1 VKWEKGTRADG
12 LDSKA
17 VQVADREHWPEMEA
31 LILIVCETEKDTPST
46 EGMQN
51 SVATS
56 PLLAYRA
63 EHVRHMCSL
72 RVYIYDQPTNQ
83 PPPPPPDVM
92 CPLDCSSAHATN
104 REGYS
109 RQEFRSLWTNY
120 DAGIQPVPR
129 HLSGLLSTHFL
140 HERNV
145 QSDYQG
151 RAQI

>member
-31 LILIVCETEKDTPST
+31 LILIVCDTEKDTPST

-63 EHVRHMCSL
+63 EHVGHCLVLSCRVLLKALTPSSL
-72 RVYIYDQPTNQ
+72 IYI
-83 PPPPPPDVM
+83 
-92 CPLDCSSAHATN
+92 
-104 REGYS
+104 
-109 RQEFRSLWTNY
+109 
-120 DAGIQPVPR
+120 
-129 HLSGLLSTHFL
+129 
-140 HERNV
+140 
-145 QSDYQG
+145 
-151 RAQI
+151 